1 MLRDRLK
8 QALVEAGERGDE
20 CAVATLSLVLTAL
33 ADRDQAAGEAG
44 RHQGLDDESIEDL
57 IATMIDQRV
66 VEINRCESMA
76 RLDQAAQEADEM
88 AVLQQFL
95 PPKMTSAEID
105 DAVDAVIDEVGARKL
120 KDIGRV
126 IATLKERYPGRM
138 DFARAKRHSCERLSG
153 PHREGH

>member
-1 MLRDRLK
+1 MLD
-8 QALVEAGERGDE
+8 
-20 CAVATLSLVLTAL
+20 L
-33 ADRDQAAGEAG
+33 AD
-44 RHQGLDDESIEDL
+44 L
-57 IATMIDQRV
+57 ATMIDQRV